1 MGKSIKE
8 KCKENGITLSCYYY
22 RIYKLGY
29 TPAQALST
37 PKQKEHATK
46 KELEDRKVFEE
57 DFQKGLRRGKQ
68 AQVQTQ
74 LKKLIRSGGIV
85 SPNKSVNQV
94 SCSYRPAGPSV
105 DFDKACG
112 GYQITILNHVKEGET
127 RFNILRTGDGKI
139 VNTNNPDKF
148 IEIITNLTNRYFG
161 R

>member
-1 MGKSIKE
+1 MSIKE
-8 KCKENGITLSCYYY
+8 KCKKIGITVSCYYY

-29 TPAQALST
+29 TPSQALST
-37 PKQKEHATK
+37 PKQKKHATK
-46 KELEDRKVFEE
+46 NELEDKKVFEE
-57 DFQKGLRRGKQ
+57 DFQKSLRRGKQ

-74 LKKLIRSGGIV
+74 LTKLIRSGGVV
-85 SPNKSVNQV
+85 SPNKSVNKA

-112 GYQITILNHVKEGET
+112 GYQITILNHVKDGET
-127 RFNILRTGDGKI
+127 RFNILRTSDGKI

-148 IEIITNLTNRYFG
+148 IEIITNLTQRYFG

>member
-1 MGKSIKE
+1 MTIKE
-8 KCKENGITLSCYYY
+8 KCKKIGITVSCYYY

-29 TPAQALST
+29 TPEQALT
-37 PKQKEHATK
+37 EPRQKEHRTK
-46 KELEDRKVFEE
+46 KEMEDIKVFEE
-57 DFQKGLRRGKQ
+57 DFQKSFRQRNEKIK
-68 AQVQTQ
+68 ANRQ
-74 LKKLIRSGGIV
+74 LTKLIRSGGIV
-85 SPNKSVNQV
+85 SPKKSVNRV

-105 DFDKACG
+105 DFDNACG

-127 RFNILRTGDGKI
+127 RFNILRTSDGKT